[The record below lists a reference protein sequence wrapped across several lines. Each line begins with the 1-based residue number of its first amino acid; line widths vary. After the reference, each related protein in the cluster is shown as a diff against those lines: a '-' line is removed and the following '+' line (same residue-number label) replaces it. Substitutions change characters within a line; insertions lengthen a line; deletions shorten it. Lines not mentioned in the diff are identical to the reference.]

1 MAPPNA
7 TWNGKDSQGN
17 PLRWG
22 MPGLTWNGQVPQSP
36 TPPRMPH
43 LHVSLTFMKAT
54 DQGVGVTAGHVS
66 AQLYGNAAYPS
77 PPVTQVALNAANA
90 ALTAAIV
97 AQSTGGKAATA
108 EKNNKRDALVGL
120 LRLLA
125 SYVQLKHNDDL
136 AVLLSSGFEAVVTSH
151 PPAVL
156 VAPTIIDIINGD
168 SAQLIIRVAAMKGV
182 RMFKVRYAATGAGGV
197 PGPWQDGG
205 THGDSQHI
213 LVINLTPGTNYAFE
227 IQAVF
232 GGETTSAWSNAVNCM
247 SM

>member
-43 LHVSLTFMKAT
+43 LHVSLAFMKAT

-108 EKNNKRDALVGL
+108 DKNNKRENLLGL
-120 LRLLA
+120 LRQLA
-125 SYVQLKHNDDL
+125 AYVETMHHDDL
-136 AVLLSSGFEAVVTSH
+136 AVLLSSGFEAVRTGH
-151 PPAVL
+151 APAVIGTPNIRD
-156 VAPTIIDIINGD
+156 VHSTATTQ
-168 SAQLIIRVAAMKGV
+168 ALIRADVMANVRTWKARFAAI
-182 RMFKVRYAATGAGGV
+182 GAGGV